1 MFREKLGH
9 LEGGTQTLVDAL
21 IREIESNGGQILL
34 SEKVKTIKCFETH
47 GIVET
52 LSSSFK
58 ASHVICTTPLQELPL
73 IEPPFNSE
81 LSKKYNGF
89 IAIGCII
96 KGETNNFD
104 IISNIITDAI
114 MKLSIH
120 LKKPIGNAI
129 LTCYNFKQAQKRIV
143 KGAEAATAVMS
154 VLKNV

>member
-1 MFREKLGH
+1 MKKKICIVVSKYNYSI
-9 LEGGTQTLVDAL
+9 TKAL
-21 IREIESNGGQILL
+21 LNKSKKFLISNGIKNI
-34 SEKVKTIKCFETH
+34 KVVEVSGSFE
-47 GIVET
+47 IPVAI
-52 LSSSFK
+52 SK
-58 ASHVICTTPLQELPL
+58 
-73 IEPPFNSE
+73 

-129 LTCYNFKQAQKRIV
+129 LTCYNFKQAKKRIV
-143 KGAEAATAVMS
+143 KGAEAATAVLS